1 MGSNR
6 SCKWA
11 LLLLTYYVPI
21 LNYFYS
27 IHLKSKP
34 DNTSQKAQ
42 IWERLLQIGLVPE
55 SRVLRERDWQTFHV
69 LVAVVAPIVNAI
81 VVGVVDDPVSTYTV
95 HKNLFQRQIPL
106 KVHVIKPT
114 VL

>member
-1 MGSNR
+1 MSSFITN
-6 SCKWA
+6 
-11 LLLLTYYVPI
+11 LLPI

-95 HKNLFQRQIPL
+95 HKNLFQRQIQL

>member
-1 MGSNR
+1 MSSFITNLLR
-6 SCKWA
+6 TYPK
-11 LLLLTYYVPI
+11 LLLFNSFNL
-21 LNYFYS
+21 
-27 IHLKSKP
+27 KP